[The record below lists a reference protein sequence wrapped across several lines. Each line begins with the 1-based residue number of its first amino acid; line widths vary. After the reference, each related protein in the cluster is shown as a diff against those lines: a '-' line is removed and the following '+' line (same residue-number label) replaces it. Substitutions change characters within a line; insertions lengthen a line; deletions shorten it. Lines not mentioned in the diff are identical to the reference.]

1 MKTSIT
7 GYRTLIVTFAE
18 PIRNLDEMFDDR
30 ERWGASS
37 LKEWID
43 SYESTRFTQTDDRIA
58 VITSEYNMNHVLK
71 WLESNT
77 PIACAVSSDPQE

>member
-1 MKTSIT
+1 MKTST
-7 GYRTLIVTFAE
+7 TSYRTLIVTFAE
-18 PIRNLDEMFDDR
+18 PIRTLDEMFDNS
-30 ERWGASS
+30 ERWDVSS

-77 PIACAVSSDPQE
+77 PIACAVSVDPQE

>member
-1 MKTSIT
+1 MKTST
-7 GYRTLIVTFAE
+7 TSYRTLIVTFAE
-18 PIRNLDEMFDDR
+18 PIRTLDEIFDNS
-30 ERWGASS
+30 ERWGVSS

-77 PIACAVSSDPQE
+77 PIACAVSVDPQE

>member
-7 GYRTLIVTFAE
+7 SYRTLIVTFAE
-18 PIRNLDEMFDDR
+18 PIRTLDEMFDDR
-30 ERWGASS
+30 EGWGASS

-71 WLESNT
+71 WLENHT
-77 PIACAVSSDPQE
+77 PIACTVSADPQE

>member
-18 PIRNLDEMFDDR
+18 PIRTLDEIFDDR

-71 WLESNT
+71 WLERNT